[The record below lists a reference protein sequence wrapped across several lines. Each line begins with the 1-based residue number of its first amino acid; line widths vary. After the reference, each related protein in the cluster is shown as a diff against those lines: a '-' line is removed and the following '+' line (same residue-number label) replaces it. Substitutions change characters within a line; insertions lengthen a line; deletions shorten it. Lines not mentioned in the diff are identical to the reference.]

1 VINLP
6 NPTLSDVH
14 VDRALTNISVAYIQN
29 TEKNFIANK
38 VFPIVPVNNRSDKYF
53 VFSQA
58 DFFRN
63 EAKLRAPGAET
74 AGGGYRL
81 STDNYSCDVL
91 GFHADLD
98 DQTRANADEPLQL
111 ERSHTIYVTQQIL
124 LKREVDWVTNF
135 FTTGLW
141 TGSTTGTDLVG
152 TVDFTQ
158 WDNIVSTPIED
169 ITQQSDSISQKTG
182 YRPNTLV
189 LGPEVYTTLKNH
201 PDILDR
207 VKYSQKGIITEDILA
222 VLFDV
227 ERVLVPRAVRN
238 TAAEAATAS
247 YSFLYGKNA
256 FLGYSAPA
264 PGLYQPSAGYLFTWQ
279 GLFGAGAEGVR
290 IKNFRMEQNAANRI
304 EGESAYNMKVVGAD
318 LGCFFS
324 AAIA

>member
-1 VINLP
+1 MG

-14 VDRALTNISVAYIQN
+14 VDRALTNISIAHIQD

-38 VFPIVPVNNRSDKYF
+38 VFPIVPVTNRSDKYF
-53 VFSQA
+53 IFSQA

-81 STDNYSCDVL
+81 STDNYSCDVI
-91 GFHADLD
+91 GYHADLD
-98 DQTRANADEPLQL
+98 DQTRANADQPLQL
-111 ERSHTIYVTQQIL
+111 EKSHTVYVTQQIL
-124 LKREVDWVTNF
+124 LKREVDWVSHF

-169 ITQQSDSISQKTG
+169 ITSEADSISQKTG

-189 LGPEVYTTLKNH
+189 LGPQVYTTLKNH
-201 PDILDR
+201 PDVLDR
-207 VKYSQKGIITEDILA
+207 VKYTQKGIITEEILA

-227 ERVLVPRAVRN
+227 ERVLVPRGVRN
-238 TAAEAATAS
+238 TAAEAHTAS

-256 FLGYSAPA
+256 LLCYTAPA

-304 EGESAYNMKVVGAD
+304 EGESAYSLKVVSAD

>member
-1 VINLP
+1 MP

-14 VDRALTNISVAYIQN
+14 VDRALTNISIAYIQD
-29 TEKNFIANK
+29 TERNFIANK
-38 VFPIVPVNNRSDKYF
+38 VFPIVPVTNKSDKYF

-58 DFFRN
+58 DFFRS

-81 STDNYSCDVL
+81 STDNYSCDVI
-91 GFHADLD
+91 GYHADLD
-98 DQTRANADEPLQL
+98 DQTRANADQPLQL
-111 ERSHTIYVTQQIL
+111 EKSHTIYVTQQIL
-124 LKREVDWVTNF
+124 LKREVDWVSHF

-141 TGSTTGTDLVG
+141 TGANTGTDLVG
-152 TVDFTQ
+152 GVDFTV

-169 ITQQSDSISQKTG
+169 ITNQADSISQKTG

-238 TAAEAATAS
+238 TAAEDAAAT
-247 YSFLYGKNA
+247 YSFVYGKNA
-256 FLGYSAPA
+256 WLGYASPS
-264 PGLYQPSAGYLFTWQ
+264 PGLYQPSAGYLFTWS

-290 IKNFRMEQNAANRI
+290 IKNFRIEQNAANRI
-304 EGESAYNMKVVGAD
+304 EGESAYSLKVVGAD

-324 AAIA
+324 GAVT

>member
-1 VINLP
+1 MP

-38 VFPIVPVNNRSDKYF
+38 VFPIVPVNNRRDKYF

-58 DFFRN
+58 DFFRY
-63 EAKLRAPGAET
+63 EAQLRGPGAET

-81 STDNYSCDVL
+81 STDNYSCDVI

-124 LKREVDWVTNF
+124 LKREVDWVSNF

-141 TGSTTGTDLVG
+141 TGSSTGTDLVG

-169 ITQQSDSISQKTG
+169 ITQQSDSISRKTG

-238 TAAEAATAS
+238 TANEAITAT

>member
-1 VINLP
+1 VITLP

-14 VDRALTNISVAYIQN
+14 VDRALTNISIAYIQD
-29 TEKNFIANK
+29 TERNFVANK
-38 VFPIVPVNNRSDKYF
+38 VFPIVPVTNKSDRYF
-53 VFSQA
+53 IFSQA

-63 EAKLRAPGAET
+63 EAQVRAPGAET

-81 STDNYSCDVL
+81 STDNYNCDVL
-91 GFHADLD
+91 GYHADLD
-98 DQTRANADEPLQL
+98 DQTRANADQPLQL
-111 ERSHTIYVTQQIL
+111 ERSHTVYVTQQLL
-124 LKREVDWVTNF
+124 LKREVEWVSHF

-169 ITQQSDSISQKTG
+169 ITNQADSISRKTG
-182 YRPNTLV
+182 YRPNCLV

-207 VKYSQKGIITEDILA
+207 VKYTQKGVITEDILA

-227 ERVLVPRAVRN
+227 ERVLVPRAVQN
-238 TAAEAATAS
+238 TANENATAS
-247 YSFLYGKNA
+247 YAFVYGKNA

-290 IKNFRMEQNAANRI
+290 IKNFRVEVNAANRI
-304 EGESAYNMKVVGAD
+304 EGESAWSMKVIGAD
-318 LGCFFS
+318 LGVFFS

>member
-1 VINLP
+1 MP

-14 VDRALTNISVAYIQN
+14 VDRALTNISIAYIQD
-29 TEKNFIANK
+29 TERNFIANK
-38 VFPIVPVNNRSDKYF
+38 VFPIVPVTNKSDKYF

-58 DFFRN
+58 DFFRS

-81 STDNYSCDVL
+81 STDNYSCDVI
-91 GFHADLD
+91 GYHADLD
-98 DQTRANADEPLQL
+98 DQTRANADQPLQL
-111 ERSHTIYVTQQIL
+111 ERSHTVYVTQQIL
-124 LKREVDWVTNF
+124 LKRELDWVTHF

-141 TGSTTGTDLVG
+141 TGATTGTDLVG
-152 TVDFTQ
+152 GVDFTL

-169 ITQQSDSISQKTG
+169 ITNEADSISQKTG
-182 YRPNTLV
+182 YRPNCLV
-189 LGPEVYTTLKNH
+189 LGPQVYTTLKNH

-207 VKYSQKGIITEDILA
+207 VKYTQKGVITEEILA

-238 TAAEAATAS
+238 TANETATAS
-247 YSFLYGKNA
+247 YSFVYGKNA
-256 FLGYSAPA
+256 FLGYAAPA
-264 PGLYQPSAGYLFTWQ
+264 PGLYQPSAGYLFTWS
-279 GLFGAGAEGVR
+279 GLFGSGAEGVR

-304 EGESAYNMKVVGAD
+304 EGESAYSLKVVGAD

-324 AAIA
+324 AAIT